1 VVPRVDKYTC
11 AVRACTANGKW
22 QTALRV
28 FDSAASLLPAGDG
41 SADDSGAGGA
51 AAGRGNSGWQLRGL
65 WAAAVEACGE
75 GGQWEKATELLARMD
90 RAFLG
95 GAAQPGAA
103 ELTTAPTNGGGGGSG
118 GGLDGFGGRLGGSES
133 DEGQGEQLR
142 ERRRPPRFEGRAFA
156 HAIKAC
162 ERAGQWRRAVE
173 LLNKGRANGVL
184 EYFGPASASSGFSS
198 SGASSSSR
206 SEVSDGDEDEDG
218 DALPPVL
225 PYNMVLAAL
234 GRSGQ
239 WREALALLDELEAAA
254 DARAREKERRDAAQ
268 EALLAAVSA
277 SVSGAAA
284 AGASGGE
291 AAAEGEAPLVPA
303 FQRPRPPAARLPLP
317 DLVSYNSCVAAC
329 GRAGEWA
336 AALRVLSRL
345 KPRGVQPDKVLPRTQ
360 ASGTFQ

>member
-1 VVPRVDKYTC
+1 
-11 AVRACTANGKW
+11 VRACTANGKW

-95 GAAQPGAA
+95 GAAQPDAA
-103 ELTTAPTNGGGGGSG
+103 ELTTAPTNGGGGSG

-184 EYFGPASASSGFSS
+184 EYFGPASASSGVSS
-198 SGASSSSR
+198 SGTSSSSR
-206 SEVSDGDEDEDG
+206 SEVRDGDEDEDVDG
-218 DALPPVL
+218 VDALPPIL

-291 AAAEGEAPLVPA
+291 APPVPA

-360 ASGTFQ
+360 ATET